1 MAQLNEVEL
10 DTLSTYAD
18 ICIKALGIKYDIRD
32 PFKVLKDFENG
43 STAQRYRD
51 RRDAELDFIKRDIQG
66 EFKKKKVHE
75 VFKNSFS
82 IRVTEIWKPTKKIA
96 KNKRV
101 PEFKQQ

>member
-43 STAQRYRD
+43 STA
-51 RRDAELDFIKRDIQG
+51 
-66 EFKKKKVHE
+66 
-75 VFKNSFS
+75 
-82 IRVTEIWKPTKKIA
+82 
-96 KNKRV
+96 
-101 PEFKQQ
+101 